1 MSTKRKEGPSNLL
14 GSVIS
19 CVAKPPRHEGNKVIT
34 KIKCDNGFVF
44 VETTKPLEE
53 LHANGLKRVSWEKNN
68 YVEIDSCPVYSMQPP
83 G

>member
-1 MSTKRKEGPSNLL
+1 MAKNNEAPSKLL

-19 CVAKPPRHEGNKVIT
+19 CVVKPPRHEGNKVIT
-34 KIKCDNGFVF
+34 KIRCGDGFAF
-44 VETTKPLEE
+44 VETTKPLDQ
-53 LHANGLKRVSWEKNN
+53 LHANGLKRVSWEKNS